1 MSLFEG
7 PRLRLLLTALRL
19 FSRRRRRRQREG
31 FSLEFLPGVCD
42 PAPTRLLS
50 FAPLFRASVAARRG
64 EEILEIGA
72 GAGLWGL
79 MQLRAATQHRSTA
92 TLTASE
98 LPGCSLEPIRESAAR
113 AALPDPECV
122 YGDLFAPLTGRRF
135 ELILFNPP
143 FHLQA
148 PRSLEE
154 RAYCG
159 GVAGE
164 VLHSFLRALPEHL
177 KDHGEAH
184 IILPKRE
191 AAAYQRALAPLSPQ
205 RLARRWL
212 PLLGWVE
219 LLSLSAPQQEL
230 SPPLRSNGYE

>member
-1 MSLFEG
+1 MGLFEG
-7 PRLRLLLTALRL
+7 PRLRLLLIILRL
-19 FSRRRRRRQREG
+19 FSRGRRRRQREG

-64 EEILEIGA
+64 GEILEVGA

-79 MQLRAATQHRSTA
+79 MQLRAALQHRGAA

-98 LPGCSLEPIRESAAR
+98 LPGCSLEPLRESAAQ
-113 AALPDPECV
+113 AALPEPECV
-122 YGDLFAPLTGRRF
+122 YGDLFAPLAGRRF

-143 FHLQA
+143 FHLRA
-148 PRSLEE
+148 PRNPSE
-154 RAYCG
+154 RSYCG
-159 GVAGE
+159 GAAGE
-164 VLHSFLRALPEHL
+164 VVHRFLRALPEHL
-177 KDHGEAH
+177 KARGEAH
-184 IILPKRE
+184 IILPQRE
-191 AAAYQRALAPLSPQ
+191 ATAYQRALTPLSPQ

-219 LLSLSAPQQEL
+219 LLSLSAPRLEL
-230 SPPLRSNGYE
+230 SPPSLEQ